1 MKTYL
6 TPAELQSAL
15 ALRDLSDPAQGP
27 HAMSLLLADV
37 TAALE
42 RLWGIGVETHR
53 LSPLVAT
60 ADNYDR
66 LGYSPDDVTRDSR
79 YSRHVSPTVMLRSHT
94 SAGVPALLDSLRQEM
109 GHYDRLHA
117 LPGLVYRRDSI
128 DRTHVG
134 APHQVDLWRLKA
146 RGLLGSAELDRMM
159 AAVVEAVLPAALHPD
174 VQWRATPAR
183 HHYTDTG
190 RQLDV
195 LVSQP
200 DGSREW
206 LELAECGLVAAQV
219 LRGSGLDPRRWAGLA
234 LGLGLDRALML
245 RKGIRDIRLLRSEN
259 PDIQAQLLDLHPY
272 RPVSVMP
279 EVRRDLSL
287 VLGSAAEA
295 DVELLGDR
303 ARTALGAEADVLAA
317 LEVRAVTAASG
328 LPPAAV
334 ERLRLAPGQV
344 NVLLRLVLQ
353 PLDRTLTDG
362 EANLLRDRVYLALHR
377 GQVLRTDRR
386 VGPRGRVAA
395 GRHGISGRP
404 QRR

>member
-1 MKTYL
+1 MKNYL
-6 TPAELQSAL
+6 TPSELQAAL
-15 ALRDLSDPAQGP
+15 ALRDLSDPGQGR
-27 HAMSLLLADV
+27 HAMSLLLADI
-37 TAALE
+37 TSALE
-42 RLWGIGVETHR
+42 QLWTIGVETHR

-94 SAGVPALLDSLRQEM
+94 SSGVPALLDSLRREM

-146 RGLLGSAELDRMM
+146 RGLLGSAELEQMM
-159 AAVVEAVLPAALHPD
+159 AAVVEAVLPAAVYPE
-174 VQWRATPAR
+174 VQWRAVPAT

-195 LVSQP
+195 LVTQP

-206 LELAECGLVAAQV
+206 LELAEWGLVAAHV

-259 PDIQAQLLDLHPY
+259 PEVQAQLLDLDPY

-279 EVRRDLSL
+279 EIRRDLSL
-287 VLGSAAEA
+287 VLGSDSDA

-303 ARTALGAEADVLAA
+303 ARTALGADAEVLAA
-317 LEVRAVTAASG
+317 LEIRAVTPASG

-334 ERLRLAPGQV
+334 ERLRLIPDQV

-353 PLDRTLTDG
+353 PLDRTLTD
-362 EANLLRDRVYLALHR
+362 EDANLLRDRVYLALHQAR
-377 GQVLRTDRR
+377 CWN
-386 VGPRGRVAA
+386 
-395 GRHGISGRP
+395 
-404 QRR
+404 

>member
-1 MKTYL
+1 MKSYL

-15 ALRDLSDPAQGP
+15 SLRDLSDPAQGP

-37 TAALE
+37 TTALE
-42 RLWGIGVETHR
+42 RLWDIGVETHR
-53 LSPLVAT
+53 VSPLVAT

-66 LGYSPDDVTRDSR
+66 MGYSPDDVTRDSR

-94 SAGVPALLDSLRQEM
+94 SAGIPALLDSLRQEM

-146 RGLLGSAELDRMM
+146 RGLLGPAELDRMM
-159 AAVVEAVLPAALHPD
+159 AAVVAAVLPAAQHPD
-174 VQWRATPAR
+174 VQWRATPAS

-195 LVSQP
+195 LVSRP

-206 LELAECGLVAAQV
+206 LELAECGLVSAQV

-245 RKGIRDIRLLRSEN
+245 RKGIRDIRLLRAEN
-259 PDIQAQLLDLHPY
+259 PGIQTQLLDLHPY

-295 DVELLGDR
+295 DVELLGDL
-303 ARTALGAEADVLAA
+303 ARTALGAESEILAA
-317 LEVRAVTAASG
+317 LEIRAVTPASG

-353 PLDRTLTDG
+353 PLDRTLSDG

-377 GQVLRTDRR
+377 GQVLELI
-386 VGPRGRVAA
+386 A
-395 GRHGISGRP
+395 G
-404 QRR
+404 

>member
-6 TPAELQSAL
+6 TPTELKSAL
-15 ALRDLSDPAQGP
+15 ELRDLSDPAQGP
-27 HAMSLLLADV
+27 HAMSLLLADI
-37 TAALE
+37 TRALE
-42 RLWGIGVETHR
+42 RLWNIRAETHR

-60 ADNYDR
+60 ADNYDK
-66 LGYSPDDVTRDSR
+66 LGYSPNDVTRDSR

-94 SAGVPALLDSLRQEM
+94 SASVPALLDSLRTEM

-146 RGLLGSAELDRMM
+146 RGLLGAAELDQMM

-174 VQWRATPAR
+174 VEWRASPAT
-183 HHYTDTG
+183 HSYTDTG

-195 LVSQP
+195 LVTQP
-200 DGSREW
+200 DGAREW
-206 LELAECGLVAAQV
+206 LELAECGLVAARV

-245 RKGIRDIRLLRSEN
+245 RKGIRDIRLLRSAN
-259 PDIQAQLLDLHPY
+259 PDIQAQLLDLLPY

-295 DVELLGDR
+295 EVELLGDR
-303 ARTALGAEADVLAA
+303 ARTALGTDADVLAA
-317 LEVRAVTAASG
+317 LEVRAVTAAPA

-334 ERLRLAPGQV
+334 ERLRLAPDQV

-362 EANLLRDRVYLALHR
+362 EANRLRDRVYLALHR
-377 GQVLRTDRR
+377 GRVLELI
-386 VGPRGRVAA
+386 AE
-395 GRHGISGRP
+395 
-404 QRR
+404 

>member
-1 MKTYL
+1 MKNYL
-6 TPAELQSAL
+6 TSAELQSAL

-37 TAALE
+37 TTALE
-42 RLWGIGVETHR
+42 RLWGIEAETHR

-94 SAGVPALLDSLRQEM
+94 SAGIPALLDTLRQDM

-134 APHQVDLWRLKA
+134 VPHQVDLWRLKA
-146 RGLLGSAELDRMM
+146 GGLLGPDALHEMM

-174 VQWRATPAR
+174 LEWRATPAA
-183 HHYTDTG
+183 HSYTDTG

-195 LVSQP
+195 LVTQP
-200 DGSREW
+200 DGRREW

-234 LGLGLDRALML
+234 MGLGLDRALML

-259 PDIQAQLLDLHPY
+259 PDIQAQLLDLGPY

-303 ARTALGAEADVLAA
+303 ARTALGAGAEVLAA
-317 LEVRAVTAASG
+317 LEIRAVTPASG

-334 ERLRLAPGQV
+334 ERLRLAPEQV
-344 NVLLRLVLQ
+344 NVVLRMVLQ
-353 PLDRTLTDG
+353 PLDRTLTDE
-362 EANLLRDRVYLALHR
+362 EANLIRDRVYLALHR
-377 GQVLRTDRR
+377 GRVLELI
-386 VGPRGRVAA
+386 GG
-395 GRHGISGRP
+395 
-404 QRR
+404 

>member
-6 TPAELQSAL
+6 TPTELQSAL
-15 ALRDLSDPAQGP
+15 ELRDLADPEQGP
-27 HAMSLLLADV
+27 HAMSLLLADI
-37 TAALE
+37 TRALE
-42 RLWGIGVETHR
+42 RLWNIEAETHR

-66 LGYSPDDVTRDSR
+66 LGYSPHDATRDSR

-94 SAGVPALLDSLRQEM
+94 SAGVPALLDSLRTEM

-146 RGLLGSAELDRMM
+146 RGLLGAAELDQMM
-159 AAVVEAVLPAALHPD
+159 AAVVEAVLPASLHPD
-174 VQWRATPAR
+174 VEWRASPAT
-183 HHYTDTG
+183 HSYTDTG

-195 LVSQP
+195 LVTQP
-200 DGSREW
+200 DGGREW

-245 RKGIRDIRLLRSEN
+245 RKGIRDIRLLRAAN
-259 PDIQAQLLDLHPY
+259 PDIQAQLLDLLPY

-303 ARTALGAEADVLAA
+303 AGRP
-317 LEVRAVTAASG
+317 SG
-328 LPPAAV
+328 RRPTSCLRWRSGQSPRRRRFRRPPSNGSV
-334 ERLRLAPGQV
+334 S
-344 NVLLRLVLQ
+344 
-353 PLDRTLTDG
+353 
-362 EANLLRDRVYLALHR
+362 
-377 GQVLRTDRR
+377 LRTR
-386 VGPRGRVAA
+386 
-395 GRHGISGRP
+395 
-404 QRR
+404 